1 LTRVTV
7 RIVMRPQRLQHSAT
21 PRCPGRPYDH
31 VEIRKNWRPVDSV
44 ANGANGEAMKRTTL
58 AALAFMMLMPLA
70 VAAQWVDGPTPG
82 VPRLPNGK
90 ADLSAPAP
98 RTTDGKP
105 DLSGVWRASS
115 ATSRYVLRLASDLP
129 EIPLRPEGRAL
140 YDKRLAADGAGRP
153 AERCLPHG
161 LPLDMMFRGSPIR
174 IVQTPSL
181 VVMLLEIAN
190 HFRQIPT
197 YQREL
202 NQDFQPTWYGYSTG
216 KWDGDEFVI
225 DTTGFNDDTWLD
237 NRGLPHSDALHL
249 TERFKR
255 VNVGRMNLTLTVDDP
270 KLYTKPW
277 NVALSYDLMADSD
290 LYEDMCDNN
299 KWVARPPIK

>member
-1 LTRVTV
+1 V
-7 RIVMRPQRLQHSAT
+7 
-21 PRCPGRPYDH
+21 
-31 VEIRKNWRPVDSV
+31 
-44 ANGANGEAMKRTTL
+44 L
-58 AALAFMMLMPLA
+58 AASPTVL
-70 VAAQWVDGPTPG
+70 AQWPKYTAGSIPKGADGKVNLDAP
-82 VPRLPNGK
+82 VPRT
-90 ADLSAPAP
+90 A
-98 RTTDGKP
+98 DGKP
-105 DLSGVWRASS
+105 DLSGVWRASNAS
-115 ATSRYVLRLASDLP
+115 GKYVLRLAADLK

-174 IVQTPSL
+174 IVQTPTM

-197 YQREL
+197 YNRDLIE
-202 NQDFQPTWYGYSTG
+202 DFQPTWYGYSTG

-225 DTTGFNDDTWLD
+225 DTTGFNDETWLD

-255 VNVGRMNLTLTVDDP
+255 VNVSRMTLALTIDDS
-270 KLYTKPW
+270 KFYTKPW
-277 NVALSYDLMADSD
+277 NVGLSYDLMPDTD

-299 KWVARPPIK
+299 KWTARPPIK

>member
-1 LTRVTV
+1 
-7 RIVMRPQRLQHSAT
+7 MS
-21 PRCPGRPYDH
+21 
-31 VEIRKNWRPVDSV
+31 
-44 ANGANGEAMKRTTL
+44 RTTFAVLVL
-58 AALAFMMLMPLA
+58 AILVPLA
-70 VAAQWVDGPTPG
+70 GRAQWVDAPTPNL
-82 VPRLPNGK
+82 PRLPNGK

-98 RTTDGKP
+98 RAADGKP
-105 DLSGVWRASS
+105 DLSGVWRAS
-115 ATSRYVLRLASDLP
+115 TRTMRYVLQLAADLK
-129 EIPLRPEGRAL
+129 EIPLRPEARAL

-174 IVQTPSL
+174 VVQTPSM

-197 YQREL
+197 YKREL
-202 NQDFQPTWYGYSTG
+202 RQDFQPTWYGYSTG
-216 KWDGDEFVI
+216 TWEGDEFVV
-225 DTTGFNDDTWLD
+225 DTRGFNDETWLD

-249 TERFKR
+249 VERFER
-255 VNVGRMNLTLTVDDP
+255 VNVGAMNITLTIDDP
-270 KLYTKPW
+270 KSYTKPW

-299 KWVARPPIK
+299 KWVPRPPIK

>member
-1 LTRVTV
+1 
-7 RIVMRPQRLQHSAT
+7 MR
-21 PRCPGRPYDH
+21 
-31 VEIRKNWRPVDSV
+31 
-44 ANGANGEAMKRTTL
+44 RTTL
-58 AALAFMMLMPLA
+58 AALAFVTLIPLPLG
-70 VAAQWVDGPTPG
+70 AQWVDAPTPG
-82 VPRLPNGK
+82 VPRLADGK
-90 ADLSAPAP
+90 PDLKGAAP
-98 RTTDGKP
+98 RAADGKP
-105 DLSGVWRASS
+105 DLSGVWRAS
-115 ATSRYVLRLASDLP
+115 AKTMRYVLQLASDLP
-129 EIPLRPEGRAL
+129 EIPLRPEARAL

-174 IVQTPSL
+174 IVQTPSM

-197 YQREL
+197 YKREL

-216 KWDGDEFVI
+216 TWEGDEFVV
-225 DTTGFNDDTWLD
+225 DTRGFNDETWLD

-255 VNVGRMNLTLTVDDP
+255 VNVGAMNLTLMVDDP
-270 KLYTKPW
+270 KFYTKPW
-277 NVALSYDLMADSD
+277 SVTLSYDLMPDSD